1 MSLTKEQDCLK
12 TYNNRMIVGNFAG
25 NQTFKGEVLLKKRI
39 LPLILVFALALGHI
53 SYVELNLNVFAESIN
68 NNYSCDYYEL
78 TDPVEISQCI
88 SKIFSKYNIDDRLNL
103 LMVGCDKEYILDSS
117 LVGNAIGIVRD
128 LKYGGYDI
136 CYQNLEDL
144 QSAKVLLESDPNI
157 EYVEKN
163 EKLKLIDD
171 PIIVYRVYNRYTGEH
186 LFTSKESEYN
196 KLGNLGW
203 IKEDEAFNAYSEDEK
218 PDDAVAVYRLYNPNA
233 KGGDHHYTKSYSE
246 AEKLVG
252 KGWKWDSNAKPLFY
266 AKGETEVYRLYNKTN
281 GRHHYT
287 PKEGEIKN
295 MKKTGWITEGI
306 AWTVNGYY
314 TNDGARISE

>member
-1 MSLTKEQDCLK
+1 M
-12 TYNNRMIVGNFAG
+12 
-25 NQTFKGEVLLKKRI
+25 KKRI
-39 LPLILVFALALGHI
+39 LPLIVVFALALGHI
-53 SYVELNLNVFAESIN
+53 SYVEFNLNVFAENIK

-78 TDPVEISQCI
+78 TDAIEIHKCI

-103 LMVGCDKEYILDSS
+103 LLVGCDKEYILDPS

-128 LKYGGYDI
+128 LASGGYRI

-157 EYVEKN
+157 KYVEKN
-163 EKLKLIDD
+163 KVIEIPD
-171 PIIVYRVYNRYTGEH
+171 PIIVYKHIYRVYNKYTGEH
-186 LFTSKESEYN
+186 LFTSKEIEYK

-203 IKEDEAFNAYSEDEK
+203 IREGSAFDAYSEDEK

-233 KGGDHHYTKSYSE
+233 KGGDHHYTVSTSE
-246 AEKLVG
+246 KDTLV
-252 KGWKWDSNAKPLFY
+252 KAGWLVDFNGEAAFY
-266 AKGETEVYRLYNKTN
+266 VSGGITVYKMYNKSSGT
-281 GRHHYT
+281 HHYT
-287 PKEGEIKN
+287 PKEGERKN
-295 MKKTGWITEGI
+295 MEKAGWITEGT

>member
-1 MSLTKEQDCLK
+1 MNKVKRKIISL
-12 TYNNRMIVGNFAG
+12 IV
-25 NQTFKGEVLLKKRI
+25 
-39 LPLILVFALALGHI
+39 VFALALGHI
-53 SYVELNLNVFAESIN
+53 SYVELNLNVFAEGIN

-78 TDPVEISQCI
+78 TDPIEISQCI
-88 SKIFSKYNIDDRLNL
+88 SKIFSKYNIDDTLNL
-103 LMVGCDKEYILDSS
+103 LLVGCDKEYILDPS
-117 LVGNAIGIVRD
+117 LVGNAIGIVRN
-128 LKYGGYDI
+128 LKYGYYYI

-157 EYVEKN
+157 EYVVKN
-163 EKLKLIDD
+163 EKHKYIDD
-171 PIIVYRVYNRYTGEH
+171 PIIVYKHIYRVYNKYTGEH
-186 LFTSKESEYN
+186 LFTSKEIEYN

-203 IKEDEAFNAYSEDEK
+203 IREGSAFDAYSEGEK
-218 PDDAVAVYRLYNPNA
+218 PVDSVAVYRLYNPNA

-252 KGWKWDSNAKPLFY
+252 KGWKWDNNAKPLFY

-287 PKEGEIKN
+287 PKEGERKN
-295 MKKTGWITEGI
+295 MEKAGWITEGI